1 VCVCVCAYA
10 RCACVCV
17 CTCVSVYVCVC
28 VRERVCVRE
37 SVCVRVCVREGN
49 IGLNTVACTARAE
62 TKSREDGDCSRWLCK
77 RMSLHYFMWNTTVK

>member
-1 VCVCVCAYA
+1 M
-10 RCACVCV
+10 
-17 CTCVSVYVCVC
+17 
-28 VRERVCVRE
+28 
-37 SVCVRVCVREGN
+37 CVRVCVREGN